1 MLTED
6 LIRKV
11 RQIEFSVRRI
21 VDDMMAGQY
30 KSFFKGTGVQFSE
43 HRQYYAGDDIRH
55 IDWNVSARSRDLLV
69 KKFEEERELNLLL
82 VVDVSGSEQFGS
94 SVRLKSEILAE
105 LAGMLAYAAVHTG
118 DKVGA
123 LLFASEVEKIIRPKK
138 GRGHILRLIRD
149 MLAFQPKTRGTNLAG
164 ALEGANRILKHKG
177 IVVILSDFQARD
189 WQVPLRKLARRHD
202 VIAVWIQ
209 DERES
214 KVPRSGLLEIL
225 DPETGETSTID
236 IGSMAFQRWLEGE
249 AKSLTKETAENLR
262 GKRVDVLK
270 LSSKEDAGEAL
281 VRFFNRRRARR

>member
-1 MLTED
+1 VLTED

-123 LLFASEVEKIIRPKK
+123 LLFASEVEKIIRTDDP
-138 GRGHILRLIRD
+138 
-149 MLAFQPKTRGTNLAG
+149 NC
-164 ALEGANRILKHKG
+164 
-177 IVVILSDFQARD
+177 SDPD
-189 WQVPLRKLARRHD
+189 
-202 VIAVWIQ
+202 
-209 DERES
+209 
-214 KVPRSGLLEIL
+214 
-225 DPETGETSTID
+225 TSTTSSRFSSRSSSNFLTSRSRD
-236 IGSMAFQRWLEGE
+236 RAETFQSMWRM
-249 AKSLTKETAENLR
+249 
-262 GKRVDVLK
+262 
-270 LSSKEDAGEAL
+270 SSPA
-281 VRFFNRRRARR
+281 